1 MFRKN
6 KLSCYFE
13 EICLI
18 NFYGTS
24 DEKKLLQS
32 YLNMSTEELDE
43 LFTIASRIK
52 ERLVKRNKR

>member
-18 NFYGTS
+18 NFYGTPS
-24 DEKKLLQS
+24 EKHLLQS
-32 YLNMSTEELDE
+32 YLNMSTDDMGE
-43 LFTIASRIK
+43 LFSIAVEIKKRISK
-52 ERLVKRNKR
+52 KK